1 MVTRKDYGADAVAA
15 ARSVLIEL
23 THLLSEYQDDLVIVG
38 GWVPELLLPN
48 ADEHHIGSTDVDIAI
63 DHGNIPE
70 TVYQTIQEL
79 LLSRGYEPGDKP
91 FVFVRHVGN
100 VSVEVD
106 FLAGEYGGT
115 GRNRR
120 HQTVQEFKARKARGS
135 DLAFELYREV
145 EVTGTLPGGG
155 RDTVKLRVASIVS
168 FIVMKAA
175 ALAGRLKEKDAWDI
189 LFCLRNYPGG
199 VEAIVEEIAPHV
211 THGLVQEAVDT
222 LGDKFATVDSIGPK
236 FVADFDGL
244 EDAEAR
250 AFAMRDAFERVQY
263 VVTKLR
269 SR

>member
-1 MVTRKDYGADAVAA
+1 M
-15 ARSVLIEL
+15 
-23 THLLSEYQDDLVIVG
+23 
-38 GWVPELLLPN
+38 
-48 ADEHHIGSTDVDIAI
+48 
-63 DHGNIPE
+63 
-70 TVYQTIQEL
+70 
-79 LLSRGYEPGDKP
+79 
-91 FVFVRHVGN
+91 
-100 VSVEVD
+100 
-106 FLAGEYGGT
+106 
-115 GRNRR
+115 
-120 HQTVQEFKARKARGS
+120 
-135 DLAFELYREV
+135 
-145 EVTGTLPGGG
+145 
-155 RDTVKLRVASIVS
+155 
-168 FIVMKAA
+168 
-175 ALAGRLKEKDAWDI
+175 AGRLKEKDAWDI

>member
-145 EVTGTLPGGG
+145 EVTGTLPGVGA
-155 RDTVKLRVASIVS
+155 TPSSCEWPLS
-168 FIVMKAA
+168 
-175 ALAGRLKEKDAWDI
+175 
-189 LFCLRNYPGG
+189 CLSS
-199 VEAIVEEIAPHV
+199 
-211 THGLVQEAVDT
+211 L
-222 LGDKFATVDSIGPK
+222 
-236 FVADFDGL
+236 
-244 EDAEAR
+244 
-250 AFAMRDAFERVQY
+250 
-263 VVTKLR
+263 
-269 SR
+269 